1 MNFFGCSTILYN
13 MPKKSTVILL
23 IIIVLLI
30 IAVPLLAVLQ
40 SRSAAA
46 DEEDETTSISVW
58 QIDGF
63 EGGRGSRSKYLQS
76 AGEACF
82 KNQKTYV
89 TVTSLSADAAR
100 ANLEQ
105 GTMPDII
112 SYPAGFYGIQNYVN
126 KRDFTFKNWCRGG
139 YCFLSLDESADFSD
153 ISAEN
158 TVINA
163 GKDNLA
169 SVAAVLSGIGGAQA
183 EEPTNA
189 YLNLLNG
196 KFKYLLGTQRDVY
209 RLKTRNAAFT
219 LKPITVFNDL
229 YQNISILTK
238 NSERYNLCNA
248 FINYLLENPKV
259 ETLGLFCGNGKVG
272 TDELKPMAEAEYE
285 NTLNSPCGK
294 EYIDELKQAAETGDV
309 NKIKNLLK

>member
-1 MNFFGCSTILYN
+1 MNFFGTFTILYI
-13 MPKKSTVILL
+13 MPKKKTVILI

-30 IAVPLLAVLQ
+30 IVVPLLAVLQ

-46 DEEDETTSISVW
+46 DERTATTSISVW

-63 EGGRGSRSKYLQS
+63 EGGRGSRSQYLQS

-82 KNQKTYV
+82 KKQKIYV

-112 SYPAGFYGIQNYVN
+112 SYPAGFYGIENYVN
-126 KRDFTFKNWCRGG
+126 KKDFTFKNWCRGG

-153 ISAEN
+153 VSAEN

-169 SVAAVLSGIGGAQA
+169 SVAAVLCGVGGAKS

-209 RLKTRNAAFT
+209 RLKTRNASFT
-219 LKPITVFNDL
+219 LKPVTVFNDL
-229 YQNISILTK
+229 YQNVSILAK
-238 NSERYNLCNA
+238 NGERYNLCNRYV
-248 FINYLLENPKV
+248 NYLLENGKV
-259 ETLGLFCGNGKVG
+259 ESLGLFSENGKVG
-272 TDELKPMAEAEYE
+272 TDELKPMAEVGFEKV
-285 NTLNSPCGK
+285 LNCPCGK
-294 EYIDELKQAAETGDV
+294 EYVDELKRAAEIGDV